1 MAPLICEECGDVLAR
16 EVIPILDGFVVG
28 TVCRQCTD
36 VIAESR
42 TFDTENDAL
51 KSLWH
56 QRQDGEV
63 A

>member
-1 MAPLICEECGDVLAR
+1 MAPLICSECGDVLSR
-16 EVIPILDGFVVG
+16 DVIPVLDGFVVG
-28 TVCRQCTD
+28 TLCRECHNQQ
-36 VIAESR
+36 VESR

-56 QRQDGEV
+56 QREQVE